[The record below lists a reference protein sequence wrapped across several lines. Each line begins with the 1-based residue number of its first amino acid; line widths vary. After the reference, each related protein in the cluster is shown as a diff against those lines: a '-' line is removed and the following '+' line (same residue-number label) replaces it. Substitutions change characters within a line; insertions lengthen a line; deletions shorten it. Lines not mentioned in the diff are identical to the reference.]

1 MALGA
6 ILAGAQLAIG
16 IGKSIAGHQGQ
27 KKQYFEN
34 KRSALRNL
42 TLTNQ
47 DLTIQSIEREIAM
60 RQEQDQA
67 GLATQVA
74 LGTSRAAAAASNVT
88 GASVAAI
95 DQSLIGDLG
104 RFRDTTAFNFE
115 MTMDQI
121 ERMRE
126 AAGAQALDQ
135 IRQVQRPSLLNTALD
150 IGSSV
155 VNFAAQQHQL
165 RKVPGAN

>member
-34 KRSALRNL
+34 KKAALRNL
-42 TLTNQ
+42 MLTNK
-47 DLTIQSIEREIAM
+47 DLTIQSIEREIAQ
-60 RQEQDQA
+60 RQQESEAELSLMQS
-67 GLATQVA
+67 
-74 LGTSRAAAAASNVT
+74 LGTSRAAAAASGVT
-88 GASVAAI
+88 GASIEAI
-95 DQSLIGDLG
+95 DQSIVGDFG
-104 RFRDTTAFNFE
+104 RFRDTTAFNLE
-115 MTMDQI
+115 ITMDQI

-135 IRQVQRPSLLNTALD
+135 IRQVQRPSLLNTALN
-150 IGSSV
+150 IGSTV
-155 VNFAAQQHQL
+155 VNFASQQHQL
-165 RKVPGAN
+165 RKVPGVN